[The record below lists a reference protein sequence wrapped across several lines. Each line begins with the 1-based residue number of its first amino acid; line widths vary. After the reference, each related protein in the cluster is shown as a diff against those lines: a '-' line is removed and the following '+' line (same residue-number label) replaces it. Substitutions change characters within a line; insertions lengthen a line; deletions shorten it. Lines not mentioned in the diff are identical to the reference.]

1 MPSKTT
7 LVDVTASGKWDVY
20 IGRARV
26 KTQNPKFRVSHKLT
40 APYFRHDGDP
50 DWRDDAKDEYRTHL
64 LKLMGDDDMREI
76 ALDLRGKRLGA
87 WGEFGVEMG
96 EVLVKVI
103 EELK

>member
-1 MPSKTT
+1 MASKTT
-7 LVDVTASGKWDVY
+7 LVDVTTTGKWDVY
-20 IGRARV
+20 IGRARL
-26 KTQNPKFRVSHKLT
+26 KTRNVAFRVSHALT

-50 DWRDDAKDEYRTHL
+50 DWRDDAKDEYRKHL
-64 LKLMGDDDMREI
+64 LKLIGADDMREI
-76 ALDLRGKRLGA
+76 ALALRGKRLGA